1 MALRRSSHSDVVEI
15 IEGSNNCTRIDAVA
29 CTNAA
34 VDGRPKTRREEGCVG
49 SRCEIVNGE
58 LDLDYACLVD

>member
-1 MALRRSSHSDVVEI
+1 MALRRSSHSEVADI

-29 CTNAA
+29 CTDAA
-34 VDGRPKTRREEGCVG
+34 VDGRPKTRREEGSVG
-49 SRCEIVNGE
+49 SRSEVVNGE